1 MFQVNPITTKT
12 ELSKMLKKVVHKNM
26 NMCWKQWITTTTTAK
41 LKDMEEQ
48 RAERKDRCST
58 TLLQRVQTIG
68 ERYTRSCL
76 YLGMPSLETI
86 LIKVLRRICGLLW
99 AVWTDDGLKSYL
111 ISPRKIAQKVAT
123 LFLRNRFSPK
133 SQQNI
138 WATFVRQFVAKN
150 W

>member
-1 MFQVNPITTKT
+1 MFQGNPITKKT

-26 NMCWKQWITTTTTAK
+26 NMCWKQWITTAAK

-48 RAERKDRCST
+48 RAERKDLCST
-58 TLLQRVQTIG
+58 TLLQRVRTIG

-86 LIKVLRRICGLLW
+86 LIKVLRRICELLW

-111 ISPRKIAQKVAT
+111 FSQKNAQNIAT
-123 LFLRNRFSPK
+123 IFLRNRNRNSPK
-133 SQQNI
+133 SQQNS
-138 WATFVRQFVAKN
+138 WATFVRQFVAKSL
-150 W
+150 